1 MVVADPA
8 ATAGRVLIFVGY
20 GSATRTWLGGCM
32 CQGMPESDENRG
44 VDWLRS
50 DRTELTVVVLV
61 LVWCQWW
68 MAVLST
74 VAVGWG

>member
-1 MVVADPA
+1 
-8 ATAGRVLIFVGY
+8 
-20 GSATRTWLGGCM
+20 M